1 MRSRLQ
7 AHVVVLV
14 LLVAACGGGDEGA
27 AAEETT
33 TTSPPETTTTE
44 PAAGVSLAE
53 TSLGEVL
60 VGPEGMT
67 LYGFTVDDPGVSNC
81 YDECEQVWPPLD
93 GDTPVGDG
101 LDESLFST
109 TDREDGTTQ
118 LVIGDWPLYYFAAD
132 TAPGDVN
139 GQDVEGVWF
148 VVTAEG
154 ELVGADEAMATDEE
168 QEEEETSSPAGD
180 RAYDYGTEAPK
191 GVTVA
196 ETDVGPT
203 LVDADGLTLYG
214 FTQDTAETSACT
226 GSCAENWPPV
236 SGDTTVSSELDAS
249 LVSTITRDDGT
260 TQLVFGEWPLY
271 RFAGD
276 AAPGDVNGQGV
287 NDVWYVIGPDATL
300 YR

>member
-1 MRSRLQ
+1 MRSRLTH
-7 AHVVVLV
+7 AVVLV
-14 LLVAACGGGDEGA
+14 LLIAACGGGDEGA
-27 AAEETT
+27 ADDTT
-33 TTSPPETTTTE
+33 TTSTPDTTTTAA
-44 PAAGVSLAE
+44 AAGVGLAE

-81 YDECEQVWPPLD
+81 YDGCAQTWPPLT
-93 GDTPVGDG
+93 GGTPVGDG

-109 TDREDGTTQ
+109 TERDDGTTQ
-118 LVIGDWPLYYFAAD
+118 LVIGDWPLYYFAGD
-132 TAPGDVN
+132 SAPGDVN
-139 GQDVEGVWF
+139 GQEVEGVWF
-148 VVTAEG
+148 AVTAAG
-154 ELVGADEAMATDEE
+154 DLVGAEESMATDTEE
-168 QEEEETSSPAGD
+168 AAPSPAGD
-180 RAYDYGTEAPK
+180 RGYDYDTEDPK
-191 GVTVA
+191 GVAVA
-196 ETDVGPT
+196 ETEVGPT

-214 FTQDTAETSACT
+214 FTQDSATTSACT

-260 TQLVFGEWPLY
+260 PQLVFGEWPLY

-287 NDVWYVIGPDATL
+287 NDVWYVVGPDGTL

>member
-1 MRSRLQ
+1 MRSRLSQ
-7 AHVVVLV
+7 AVVLV
-14 LLVAACGGGDEGA
+14 LLLAACGGGDDGA
-27 AAEETT
+27 AAEDTT
-33 TTSPPETTTTE
+33 TTSPTETTTTE
-44 PAAGVSLAE
+44 EAATGVSLAD

-81 YDECEQVWPPLD
+81 YDDCAQVWPPLS

-109 TDREDGTTQ
+109 TERDDGTTQ
-118 LVIGDWPLYYFAAD
+118 LVIGDWPLYYFAGD
-132 TAPGDVN
+132 SAPGDVN

-154 ELVGADEAMATDEE
+154 DLVGAEEAMSDDSEE
-168 QEEEETSSPAGD
+168 AAPSPAGD
-180 RAYDYGTEAPK
+180 RAYDYGTDEPK

-196 ETDVGPT
+196 ETEVGPT

-214 FTQDTAETSACT
+214 FTQDSATSSACA
-226 GSCAENWPPV
+226 GACAENWPPV
-236 SGDTTVSSELDAS
+236 SGETAVSSELDAS

-276 AAPGDVNGQGV
+276 AAAGDVNGQGI
-287 NDVWYVIGPDATL
+287 NDVWYVIGPDGSL